1 MTIYYKMIQML
12 LQIATAILLQ
22 SATSILR
29 QTFITKYDSYYKMQ
43 LLLQIATVHG
53 VIDVQ

>member
-1 MTIYYKMIQML
+1 ML

-43 LLLQIATVHG
+43 LLLQIATVQG